1 MIADTQVPYALREWV
16 DREIE
21 PGERLQWMDVPAPR
35 FFTGPATAAFL
46 FGIPWTA
53 FAVFWTVMAAWG
65 TRQAAH
71 TGAPRAFSILFPLF
85 GVPFILI
92 GLGMLSCPF
101 WAYRKA
107 RRTVYAITDR
117 RAILFEG
124 GRSLTVRSFP
134 PDKLRNVFRK
144 ERKDGSGD
152 VIFYC
157 RTRRDSD
164 GDRHAQDV
172 GFLRIRNAKAV
183 EDLIQELAKTAAP
196 KAGDERLA

>member
-1 MIADTQVPYALREWV
+1 MIADTQVPYTLREWV

-21 PGERLQWMDVPAPR
+21 PGERLQWMDMPAAR
-35 FFTGPATAAFL
+35 LFTGSALGAFL
-46 FGIPWTA
+46 FGIPWTG
-53 FAVFWTVMAAWG
+53 FAVFWTAMAAWG
-65 TRQAAH
+65 TRQASD

-92 GLGMLSCPF
+92 GLGMLSCPL

-124 GRSLTVRSFP
+124 GRSMTVRSFP
-134 PDKLRNVFRK
+134 PDKLRDVFRK

-157 RTRRDSD
+157 RTWRDCD

-172 GFLRIRNAKAV
+172 GFMRIRNAKAV
-183 EDLIQELAKTAAP
+183 EDLIQELAKTVDPRAD
-196 KAGDERLA
+196 DERRA